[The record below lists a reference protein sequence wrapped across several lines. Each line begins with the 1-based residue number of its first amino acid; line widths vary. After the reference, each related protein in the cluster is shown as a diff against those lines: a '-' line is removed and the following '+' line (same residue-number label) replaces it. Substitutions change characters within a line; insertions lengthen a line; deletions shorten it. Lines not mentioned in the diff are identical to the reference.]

1 MSDDDKSPKPRFEPP
16 PWEVEAFQ
24 ALAAKRAEQKAA
36 KQEDDEASSVVP
48 ISGLLTGAARAQGE
62 PGAEG
67 VDDSLSNGSGKKGGQ
82 ELAPDAKVVDA
93 MIMQLAREEASDRR
107 SSTLVTWVATVITAL
122 LGVSMMIGGI
132 SVASQSHGMSTALVG
147 SGVLVVF
154 GLSFI
159 GMAAWVWVSTN
170 RARGR

>member
-24 ALAAKRAEQKAA
+24 ALAAKRAEQKAS

-48 ISGLLTGAARAQGE
+48 IAGLLTGAARPQGE
-62 PGAEG
+62 SAKDVGG
-67 VDDSLSNGSGKKGGQ
+67 GKKGGP
-82 ELAPDAKVVDA
+82 ELAPDEKVVDA
-93 MIMQLAREEASDRR
+93 MLMQLAREEASDRR
-107 SSTLVTWVATVITAL
+107 SSTTVSWVATAVTGV
-122 LGVSMMIGGI
+122 LGASMMVGGI
-132 SVASQSHGMSTALVG
+132 SVAAQSHGMATAMVG
-147 SGVLVVF
+147 SGVLLVF